1 MHSAEN
7 IRLCHCPLP
16 HSPEEVGGVGP
27 KSLGSDLK
35 EAMEHLILMGR
46 TQASDWEEKE
56 PSRL

>member
-1 MHSAEN
+1 MLDKVQKELSIAQKS
-7 IRLCHCPLP
+7 C
-16 HSPEEVGGVGP
+16 GY